1 MCTLFLYY
9 ELSLFDPRET
19 PSFSISPIHLQN
31 VPLSHSY
38 SLNLLHLFSFHASFS
53 LSLFL
58 LFQPGSLFSHARIYV
73 FLCSLQGSSH
83 ALCHIVRTFGAPLS
97 PCKSVITTRGE
108 APRRG
113 SSSFSL
119 NGRRATPVGTER

>member
-1 MCTLFLYY
+1 MYAILILRTFSFRPERNSLFLY
-9 ELSLFDPRET
+9 
-19 PSFSISPIHLQN
+19 
-31 VPLSHSY
+31 LSHSP
-38 SLNLLHLFSFHASFS
+38 SKCSSFSFLFTQPLTLIFFSRLFLS